1 MRLHSLSGSL
11 LAALAVLAAC
21 KEEPS
26 KPQVSFPEP
35 VAAKPEQTAP
45 APAPSGPTGSID
57 GMVFFKGTPP
67 TMAKLNKGTDP
78 VCSKFP
84 GYDEQVLVKD
94 GKLQNVFVRITE
106 KPAVDV
112 KVPSAPV
119 VVDQIECMFRPRVQG
134 AVEGQLL
141 QVRNSDG
148 TLHNVHA
155 FSGTKSIY
163 NQAQP
168 PHAAPLDKQFPP
180 GTSIMK
186 IKCDI
191 HTWMTAYIHVV
202 PHPFFAVSDDK
213 GQFKISGLPPGDYTL
228 EAWHERYGTKTIPV
242 TVKANEAAQ
251 AEFTYTPED
260 G

>member
-1 MRLHSLSGSL
+1 MRLHSLSFSL
-11 LAALAVLAAC
+11 FVALAVLAAC

-26 KPQVSFPEP
+26 RPQLSVPEP
-35 VAAKPEQTAP
+35 VAAKPPAAP
-45 APAPSGPTGSID
+45 APATGSID
-57 GMVFFKGTPP
+57 GLVFFKGSPP
-67 TMAKLNKGTDP
+67 TMAKLNKGSDP
-78 VCSKFP
+78 FCAKSP

-112 KVPSAPV
+112 KVPSEPV
-119 VVDQIECMFRPRVQG
+119 VVDQSECVFRPRVQG
-134 AVEGQLL
+134 AVEGQPLR
-141 QVRNSDG
+141 VRNSDG

-155 FSGTKSIY
+155 YSGTKTIY

-168 PHAAPLDKQFPP
+168 PRTPPLDKQFPA
-180 GTSIMK
+180 GTRIMK

-191 HTWMTAYIHVV
+191 HPWMTAYIHVV

-213 GQFKISGLPPGDYTL
+213 GQFEISGLPPGDYTL
-228 EAWHERYGTKTIPV
+228 EAWHERYGTQSIPV
-242 TVKANEAAQ
+242 TVKANEAAK
-251 AEFTYTPED
+251 AELTYTPED